1 MRLGGGPTRKL
12 ALRAR
17 PSSQTPPGKGGGTW
31 GKEVMAMLYLCNAFS
46 LGMLPASPE
55 LTLRVRSLSLEE
67 VKGLLKEGYTSA
79 VGHESTARILTTLLG
94 VEVPLNRV
102 AISLSP
108 SDRLIVFQIKMRLEE
123 GRILSEEEVRSL
135 YEQGLASFV
144 LVEVVG

>member
-1 MRLGGGPTRKL
+1 M
-12 ALRAR
+12 
-17 PSSQTPPGKGGGTW
+17 
-31 GKEVMAMLYLCNAFS
+31 MYLCNAFS

-102 AISLSP
+102 AITLSP
-108 SDRLIVFQIKMRLEE
+108 GDRVVVFQLGIRLQE
-123 GRILSEEEVRSL
+123 GQILSEEEVLSL
-135 YEQGLASFV
+135 YREGKASFF
-144 LVEVVG
+144 LVEVL

>member
-1 MRLGGGPTRKL
+1 MSK
-12 ALRAR
+12 
-17 PSSQTPPGKGGGTW
+17 
-31 GKEVMAMLYLCNAFS
+31 LYLANAFS
-46 LGMLPASPE
+46 LNMLGALPPE
-55 LTLRVRSLSLEE
+55 GLNLRVRPISLEE
-67 VKGLLKEGYTSA
+67 VKEILRSVSFTFTSA

-108 SDRLIVFQIKMRLEE
+108 SDKLIVFQIKMRLEE

-144 LVEVVG
+144 LVEVQG